1 MSDTRLDV
9 YLLGEPQPGV
19 DRPTLVR
26 NLATTF
32 KKDVPVIE
40 KMLRRPRSLLK
51 ADVDA
56 ATAAKYQSAIKKAG
70 GQCELVNHGEQ
81 LFPSEALSPVAARAP
96 LSVAPI
102 EPTALTP
109 AVDNESPAS
118 YASDN
123 AYNNTHYNS
132 PYAAPNASSH
142 TQDYFCYK
150 CGRGIAPGLAQ
161 CPYCRAPQVQLH
173 RKEKATAG
181 VLAFFLGGLGVH
193 RFYLGQWWG
202 IFYLIFWGTLIP
214 SIISLIEAFVFWFT
228 PNERWN
234 QKYGQVPASS
244 TGVKVAIAV
253 AGVFAFV
260 FFIGILAAVSLPA
273 YQDYTTRSKVQAALP
288 LIEQTRD
295 KVTTV
300 IREKDFLPSENL
312 LAGLPDDISNEFVA
326 AISLSDDAKMVVSFR
341 IPHLTQNGTNTII
354 WTPIKNGDD
363 LAWNCLGGTMPD
375 KYRMPEC
382 RGGSGA
388 VESSRSQSADKT
400 SLNARMY
407 SDDKTISFMVPS
419 DWKGNRKLNEEAI
432 LGVANTY
439 DEVYAI
445 VIRESKTDFES
456 SVTLDD
462 YLQLVVKNT
471 ESSAENFREISTV
484 QSLNIKGL
492 SARQQVIAASVNRLK
507 VTYLLTGLE
516 DDTHFYLIY
525 AWTMDS
531 RFEKNRT
538 LLKKVSESFTV
549 HAGVNQ

>member
-1 MSDTRLDV
+1 MMADTRLDI

-26 NLATTF
+26 NLAATF

-40 KMLRRPRSLLK
+40 KMLRQSRSLLK
-51 ADVDA
+51 ANVDL
-56 ATAAKYQSAIKKAG
+56 ATAKKYQNAITKAG
-70 GQCELVNHGEQ
+70 GKSELVNHGEQ

-96 LSVAPI
+96 LSIAPV

-109 AVDNESPAS
+109 AVEEQVPTFSGVDNP
-118 YASDN
+118 
-123 AYNNTHYNS
+123 HYQS
-132 PYAAPNASSH
+132 PYTAPNSSSES
-142 TQDYFCYK
+142 TDYFCYK
-150 CGRGIAPGLAQ
+150 CGKGIAPGLAQ

-202 IFYLIFWGTLIP
+202 IFYLLFWGTLIP
-214 SIISLIEAFVFWFT
+214 SIVSLIEAFVFWST
-228 PNERWN
+228 PTERWN
-234 QKYGQVPASS
+234 QKYGQVPAR
-244 TGVKVAIAV
+244 GAGMAVVLVVGAILMIAV
-253 AGVFAFV
+253 
-260 FFIGILAAVSLPA
+260 IGILAAIALPA
-273 YQDYTTRSKVQAALP
+273 YQDYTARSKVQAALP
-288 LIEQTRD
+288 LIAQTRD
-295 KVTTV
+295 KVTAV
-300 IREKDFLPSENL
+300 IQEKNFLPNENL
-312 LAGLPDDISNEFVA
+312 LADLPEDISNEFVSS
-326 AISLSDDAKMVVSFR
+326 INLSDDAKMIVSFR
-341 IPHLTQNGTNTII
+341 IPHLAQNGTNTIV
-354 WTPIKNGDD
+354 WTPVKNGDD
-363 LAWNCLGGTMPD
+363 LAWNCLGGSMPD
-375 KYRMPEC
+375 KYRMAEC

-388 VESSRSQSADKT
+388 VDNTRAQGADKT
-400 SLNARMY
+400 SSNLRMY
-407 SDDKTISFMVPS
+407 SDDKSISLMVPS
-419 DWKGNRKLNEEAI
+419 SWKGNRTLNEEAI

-445 VIRESKTDFES
+445 VISESKTDFES
-456 SVTLDD
+456 LVTLDD

-484 QSLNIKGL
+484 QSLKVNGL
-492 SARQQVIAASVNRLK
+492 SAKQQVIAASVNRLK

-531 RFEKNRT
+531 RFEKNRA
-538 LLKKVSESFTV
+538 LLKRVSESFTV

>member
-1 MSDTRLDV
+1 MSDARLDI
-9 YLLGEPQPGV
+9 YLLGEPQPGT
-19 DRPTLVR
+19 DRSTLVR
-26 NLATTF
+26 NLAATF
-32 KKDVPVIE
+32 KKEVPVIE
-40 KMLRRPRSLLK
+40 KMLRKSRSLLK

-56 ATAAKYQSAIKKAG
+56 ATAAKYRSAIHKAG
-70 GQCELVNHGEQ
+70 GKCELVNHGEQ
-81 LFPSEALSPVAARAP
+81 LFPSEALNPVTARSALTVAPFEPTP
-96 LSVAPI
+96 LS
-102 EPTALTP
+102 P
-109 AVDNESPAS
+109 AVSDEAPESTTS
-118 YASDN
+118 T
-123 AYNNTHYNS
+123 NTHYNS
-132 PYAAPNASSH
+132 PYSAPNANSESI
-142 TQDYFCYK
+142 DYFCYK

-161 CPYCRAPQVQLH
+161 CPYCRTPQVQLY

-202 IFYLIFWGTLIP
+202 IFYLLFWGTFIP
-214 SIISLIEAFVFWFT
+214 SIVSFIEAFVFWLT

-234 QKYGQVPASS
+234 QKYGQVPAR
-244 TGVKVAIAV
+244 GAGMAV
-253 AGVFAFV
+253 ALVVGAILMIAIV
-260 FFIGILAAVSLPA
+260 GILAAIALPA

-288 LIEQTRD
+288 LINETRQ
-295 KVTTV
+295 KVTDV
-300 IREKDFLPSENL
+300 IKQKDFLPSANV
-312 LAGLPDDISNEFVA
+312 LAGLPDNISNEFVTSIQLGEGA
-326 AISLSDDAKMVVSFR
+326 QMIVSFN
-341 IPHLTQNGTNTII
+341 IPSLNEGNNTII
-354 WTPIKNGDD
+354 WTPTQQ
-363 LAWNCLGGTMPD
+363 GGEIVWSCTTGAMLD

-388 VESSRSQSADKT
+388 RNSTQNQGADKS
-400 SLNARMY
+400 SLHVRMY
-407 SDDKTISFMVPS
+407 SDDKTISLMVPS

-432 LGVANTY
+432 LGVANTF

-445 VIRESKTDFES
+445 VISEAKSDFES

-471 ESSAENFREISTV
+471 ESSAENFREISAV

-492 SARQQVIAASVNRLK
+492 SAKQQVIAASVNRLK

-531 RFEKNRT
+531 RFEKNRA

-549 HAGVNQ
+549 HSGSNQ

>member
-9 YLLGEPQPGV
+9 YLLGEPQPGI

-51 ADVDA
+51 ANVDA

-109 AVDNESPAS
+109 AVDDQAPA
-118 YASDN
+118 ADN
-123 AYNNTHYNS
+123 IPHGNAHYQS
-132 PYAAPNASSH
+132 PYSAPTTNSES
-142 TQDYFCYK
+142 TDYFCYK

-202 IFYLIFWGTLIP
+202 IFYLLFWGTLIP
-214 SIISLIEAFVFWFT
+214 SIVSLIEAFVFWFT

-234 QKYGQVPASS
+234 QKYGQVPAR
-244 TGVKVAIAV
+244 GAGMAVALVIGAILMVAIV
-253 AGVFAFV
+253 
-260 FFIGILAAVSLPA
+260 GILAAVALPA

-288 LIEQTRD
+288 LINETRQ
-295 KVTTV
+295 KVTAV
-300 IREKDFLPSENL
+300 IKQKNFLPSENV
-312 LAGLPDDISNEFVA
+312 LAGLPETINNEFVTS
-326 AISLSDDAKMVVSFR
+326 IELIEDAKMVVSFR
-341 IPHLTQNGTNTII
+341 IPHLIQNGTNTII
-354 WTPIKNGDD
+354 WTPEIKGDD
-363 LAWNCLGGTMPD
+363 VVWTCLEGSLSD

-407 SDDKTISFMVPS
+407 SDDKTISLMVPN

-531 RFEKNRT
+531 RFEKNRA